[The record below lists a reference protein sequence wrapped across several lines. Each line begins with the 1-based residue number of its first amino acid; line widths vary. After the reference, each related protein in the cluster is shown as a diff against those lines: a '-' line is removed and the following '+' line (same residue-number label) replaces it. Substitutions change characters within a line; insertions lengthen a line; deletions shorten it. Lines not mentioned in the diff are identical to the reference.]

1 MLNSYFQLRSS
12 FLREFLKGYDHV
24 FEFVFGLRAL
34 NDCEA
39 GGFSKKKEDLKT
51 RIQAIYDLLHT
62 KDERIG
68 KLKDMHMPDKT

>member
-1 MLNSYFQLRSS
+1 MFLNLF
-12 FLREFLKGYDHV
+12 
-24 FEFVFGLRAL
+24 FGPRAL

-51 RIQAIYDLLHT
+51 RIQAIYDLVHT

-68 KLKDMHMPDKT
+68 KLKDMHMPDQT